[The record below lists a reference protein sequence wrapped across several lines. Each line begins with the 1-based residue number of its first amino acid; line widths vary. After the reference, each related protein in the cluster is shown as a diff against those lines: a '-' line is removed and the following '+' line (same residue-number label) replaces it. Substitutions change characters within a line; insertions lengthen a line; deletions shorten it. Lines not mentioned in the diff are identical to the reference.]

1 MKRLLSILFLCAT
14 TILVSAQVDKIVGYW
29 ASVDDET
36 GKEESVFYIFKAT
49 DGKYYGKLVKL
60 LNPKK
65 EGAVCDKC
73 TGADHNKPLV
83 GLILMRGL
91 VEDGN
96 ILSGG
101 KITDPKNGKV
111 YNVKLSIEEKTGRLK
126 VRGSLDKSGL
136 LGRTQYWIRRS
147 GL

>member
-1 MKRLLSILFLCAT
+1 MKKFVSILFLCAA
-14 TILVSAQVDKIVGYW
+14 TIFANAQVDKMLGYW

-36 GKEESVFYIFKAT
+36 GKEESIFQIYKAT

-60 LNPKK
+60 LEPDKK
-65 EGAVCDKC
+65 GAVCDKC
-73 TGADHNKPLV
+73 TGADKDKPLE

-91 VEDGN
+91 VEDGK

-111 YNVKLSIEEKTGRLK
+111 YNVKVSIDEKTGKLK
-126 VRGSLDKSGL
+126 IRGSLDKMGA
-136 LGRTQYWIRRS
+136 LGRTQYWVKRK

>member
-1 MKRLLSILFLCAT
+1 MKKLLTILFLCVT
-14 TILVSAQVDKIVGYW
+14 TICVNAQVDKILGYW

-36 GKEESVFYIFKAT
+36 GKQESVFYIFKAT

-60 LNPKK
+60 LTPGR
-65 EGAVCDKC
+65 EGALCDKC
-73 TGADHNKPLV
+73 PGTDHNKPLE

-96 ILSGG
+96 MLSGG
-101 KITDPKNGKV
+101 KITDPKSGKV
-111 YNVKLSIEEKTGRLK
+111 YNVKVSIDEKTGRLK
-126 VRGSLDKSGL
+126 VRGSLDKSGI

-147 GL
+147 GI

>member
-1 MKRLLSILFLCAT
+1 MKKLVSILFLCAA
-14 TILVSAQVDKIVGYW
+14 TIFANAQVDKMLGYW

-36 GKEESVFYIFKAT
+36 GKEESIFHIYKAT

-60 LNPKK
+60 LDPKK
-65 EGAVCDKC
+65 DGSVCDKC
-73 TGADHNKPLV
+73 TGADKDKPLE
-83 GLILMRGL
+83 GLILMKGL
-91 VEDGN
+91 IEDGN

-111 YNVKLSIEEKTGRLK
+111 YYVKVSLEEKTDRLK
-126 VRGSLDKSGL
+126 IRGSLDKMGA
-136 LGRTQYWIRRS
+136 LGRTQYWIRRK

>member
-1 MKRLLSILFLCAT
+1 MKKLVSILFLCAA
-14 TILVSAQVDKIVGYW
+14 TIFANAQVEKMLGYW
-29 ASVDDET
+29 TSVDDDS
-36 GKEESVFYIFKAT
+36 GKEESVFYVFKAT

-60 LNPKK
+60 LDPQKAG
-65 EGAVCDKC
+65 EVCDKC
-73 TGADHNKPLV
+73 TGADHNKPLE

-111 YNVKLSIEEKTGRLK
+111 YNLKVSLDEKDRLK
-126 VRGSLDKSGL
+126 IRGSLDKMGV
-136 LGRTQYWIRRS
+136 LGRTQYWIRRK